1 MSPVYF
7 LALIIS
13 FAACDA
19 KRALIE
25 PAAVLALELDL
36 DSDGYFSAEE
46 ITSALRLLPREEA
59 TRWVRSIR
67 LSKTTLGPT
76 APEVLRQ
83 NHTEAKSSPPGRQV
97 ALLRAAFFC

>member
-1 MSPVYF
+1 MSPLYF

-36 DSDGYFSAEE
+36 DSDGNISAEE
-46 ITSALRLLPREEA
+46 ITSTLRLLPREEA

-67 LSKTTLGPT
+67 LSKTTLEPT
-76 APEVLRQ
+76 TPEVLRQ
-83 NHTEAKSSPPGRQV
+83 NHTEAEILPPGRLFV
-97 ALLRAAFFC
+97 LIRAAFVG